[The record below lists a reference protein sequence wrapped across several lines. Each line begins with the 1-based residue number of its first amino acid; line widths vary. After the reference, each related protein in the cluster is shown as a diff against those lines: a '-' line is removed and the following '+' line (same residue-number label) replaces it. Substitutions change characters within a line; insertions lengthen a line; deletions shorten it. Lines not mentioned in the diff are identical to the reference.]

1 MERAAAMV
9 STREARVPI
18 AIPAERSA
26 GEQQAPPDAPPR
38 APHSARAH
46 VVAQVGCVC
55 YAFGPRHPPSYA
67 FAVLSGT
74 SALFGL
80 AAASSCRRE
89 LLLAVRAPPLTT
101 CGDGRVLT
109 RCAAT
114 AAFGRVGGD
123 ARHRRGLVTLALAAA
138 AIDRSAAERRVADQ
152 RLSRH
157 HVRTA
162 RIAGVCRPAARDRRT
177 HVTRGTARCLSP
189 HCARMMAAW
198 PFCGRRPRS
207 TAPAPSSVSR
217 VRGAAGPTPTPSRRD
232 RSSSTTIATWTAI
245 GCAVT
250 REGEMLISRSR
261 RRRGWRPNSRAG
273 RRMTGGRSGRRC
285 SDGRPNEATPR
296 VRRGSISWPDGQTER
311 AKRTQR
317 RGAIKC
323 GT

>member
-1 MERAAAMV
+1 MENRRCHGGRRRAGGPRVERAAAMV

-162 RIAGVCRPAARDRRT
+162 RAAGVCCPAARARRT
-177 HVTRGTARCLSP
+177 HVTRGTARCLSLC
-189 HCARMMAAW
+189 HI
-198 PFCGRRPRS
+198 
-207 TAPAPSSVSR
+207 
-217 VRGAAGPTPTPSRRD
+217 VRT
-232 RSSSTTIATWTAI
+232 
-245 GCAVT
+245 
-250 REGEMLISRSR
+250 
-261 RRRGWRPNSRAG
+261 
-273 RRMTGGRSGRRC
+273 
-285 SDGRPNEATPR
+285 
-296 VRRGSISWPDGQTER
+296 
-311 AKRTQR
+311 
-317 RGAIKC
+317 
-323 GT
+323 